1 MTIADILV
9 ALRAHYKTG
18 EYQVHIPMHDIVNV
32 IKGIVEAP
40 LLAEIAQLNTEKQNM
55 ASQLAYLSHVR
66 LDDWSRNNTVQ
77 TSPTPAVPPRTVKFE
92 IDGVQWYPYTSSS
105 AMPGMSYYTA
115 FPVYLLVRDKTTQ
128 TLQQLKY
135 PDGLTMHSNL
145 TEDIIGYRF
154 INESDDPFYN
164 TPINYSV
171 YYNTT
176 EPHMFTALGKIWIS
190 HSVGDNKCPVG
201 CSESSRSLTET
212 YTVIRGGSASINWE
226 TKIGW
231 YPVDKHGNDLPSGTV
246 YKFKAA
252 VLAGKKVEFYD
263 STLSAWYG
271 ITARWFAEMDNKATT
286 NIAAAT
292 NPDCYRIVEYTPATK
307 PTMTPSDKDRI
318 ALAKWYVGNDTGISS
333 KAMAAVYLAGCN
345 VFDKGTDNTPRD
357 APDLGRC
364 IRLVALCP
372 DIIKVAF
379 PILRTTHP
387 VWAAYVD
394 NWNDLV
400 LIHSIGDYYKT
411 TELMD
416 KLCKAAV
423 NKPDPLQHVK
433 DALKAGR
440 LVQRRDSQDHQWY
453 YTLSTVCPYTEHAAS
468 VAWYN
473 NPDNY
478 RVLLNHTDITPTTVF
493 RNKGVT
499 TGYVAVSEVSEAGVY
514 FNNNQLGPW
523 DQLVSWNTLAE
534 YSEYSHD
541 GVTWKPC
548 FVPQHK

>member
-1 MTIADILV
+1 MSKPTTPAD
-9 ALRAHYKTG
+9 
-18 EYQVHIPMHDIVNV
+18 
-32 IKGIVEAP
+32 IVEAIKYIIHGCARSRPDVTVPAASQPIVGKYICDQFITP
-40 LLAEIAQLNTEKQNM
+40 LREEIAQLNIDKQNM

-66 LDDWSRNNTVQ
+66 LEDWSRNNPVQ
-77 TSPTPAVPPRTVKFE
+77 TNPPPAVPPRIVKFE

-128 TLQQLKY
+128 TRQQLKY

-176 EPHMFTALGKIWIS
+176 EPHMFTA
-190 HSVGDNKCPVG
+190 
-201 CSESSRSLTET
+201 
-212 YTVIRGGSASINWE
+212 
-226 TKIGW
+226 
-231 YPVDKHGNDLPSGTV
+231 
-246 YKFKAA
+246 
-252 VLAGKKVEFYD
+252 
-263 STLSAWYG
+263 
-271 ITARWFAEMDNKATT
+271 RWFDDMDNKATT

-292 NPDCYRIVEYTPATK
+292 NPVCYRIVEYTPATK

-333 KAMAAVYLAGCN
+333 KAMAAVYLAGTD

-364 IRLVALCP
+364 VRLVALCP

-379 PILRTTHP
+379 PILRTMHP

-400 LIHSIGDYYKT
+400 LIHSIGDHHKT

-416 KLCKAAV
+416 KLREAAM
-423 NKPDPLQHVK
+423 NKPDPLQHIK
-433 DALKAGR
+433 DAYNAGR
-440 LVQRRDSQDHQWY
+440 LISVKQRDNSWLACPVFHFDMIPEIRK
-453 YTLSTVCPYTEHAAS
+453 LSS
-468 VAWYN
+468 IN
-473 NPDNY
+473 NRLRNPANY
-478 RVLLNHTDITPTTVF
+478 RVLLNHTDIKPTTVF
-493 RNKGVT
+493 RNKGT
-499 TGYVAVSEVSEAGVY
+499 TIGYVTISEVTEAGVY
-514 FNNNQLGPW
+514 FTNTM
-523 DQLVSWNTLAE
+523 QLVTWNRLADTA
-534 YSEYSHD
+534 EYSHD

-548 FVPQHK
+548 LVPQPK